1 MPYIVASPRIGKNTT
16 FYTACADGETK
27 QSARYRPDENSGS
40 ILVW

>member
-16 FYTACADGETK
+16 FYTVGADGKTK
-27 QSARYRPDENSGS
+27 QSARHRPGENSGS